1 MMENDDLKLKPYD
14 RLKSILS
21 ESDDVKLTNEASK
34 KIDQI
39 LDIKKNNTIFDTIKI
54 FFRIK

>member
-1 MMENDDLKLKPYD
+1 MMQNNDLKLKPYD

-21 ESDDVKLTNEASK
+21 ESNDVKLTNKASE

-39 LDIKKNNTIFDTIKI
+39 LGIKKNNTIFDTIKS

>member
-21 ESDDVKLTNEASK
+21 ESDDVKLTNKASE

-39 LDIKKNNTIFDTIKI
+39 LGIKKNNTIFDTIKS

>member
-21 ESDDVKLTNEASK
+21 ESDDVKLTNEASE

-39 LDIKKNNTIFDTIKI
+39 LDIKKNNTIFDTIKS

>member
-1 MMENDDLKLKPYD
+1 MMENDKLKPYD

-21 ESDDVKLTNEASK
+21 ESDDVKLTNEASE

-39 LDIKKNNTIFDTIKI
+39 LDIKKNNTIFDTIKS

>member
-1 MMENDDLKLKPYD
+1 MMENDDLKLKPYY

-21 ESDDVKLTNEASK
+21 ESDDVKLTNEASE

-39 LDIKKNNTIFDTIKI
+39 LGIKKNNTIFDTIKS
-54 FFRIK
+54 FLE

>member
-1 MMENDDLKLKPYD
+1 MMENDELKLKPYD

-21 ESDDVKLTNEASK
+21 ESDDVKLTNEASE

-39 LDIKKNNTIFDTIKI
+39 LDIKKNNTIFDTIKS